1 MSGQARNAPADIPQ
15 IPASSYQFHSR
26 KNSIVTRASSSY
38 TLTSPPPSRSSMDDS
53 KQRQRS
59 DLLDTEDGV
68 SHSVM
73 VPSSS
78 AKAPNEIAALVSS
91 PENIGDRYFRP
102 LSKFDGYQVVLDDG
116 TLKRRTVSLSTL
128 HDVQMDTES
137 HYSHSSDR

>member
-1 MSGQARNAPADIPQ
+1 
-15 IPASSYQFHSR
+15 
-26 KNSIVTRASSSY
+26 
-38 TLTSPPPSRSSMDDS
+38 MDDS

-59 DLLDTEDGV
+59 DLLDTENGV